1 MKIITNKGIFV
12 QRKDLEL
19 ILMTNSNEQIK
30 DKIINKLNANIEKK
44 ELEFIFFEDLEE
56 ISFFDN
62 FWFIINYNDIIDF
75 NELEIIDYYFSDL
88 QNLRSMRVDYDK
100 YKFLPNK
107 KVYGN
112 YIDLFLDEMKYFN
125 YMPNKNEVK
134 NYPLDFQLLYNKV
147 SDIMELNEFKRGV
160 SKLVVPEDVFKPVKY
175 SKKQLQ
181 QIYYEVLTEKL
192 SFEELKPYEKQLYS
206 IFSRIDYT
214 PDIENIIRKI
224 MLINRF
230 NTVDFINDD
239 LLEIL
244 LCVEGKKNK
253 FQESTMFLI
262 DCLYVIGYNKFENF
276 ESKIT
281 LEKDIRIIKKT
292 INYLSNSNLNDK
304 IIDKLSKYN
313 YDLAQILKTIKNIE
327 HLSNNSEIINDIFS
341 NILTFVYLNPTVIN
355 YEYDFIPKVYEY
367 ISNNSS
373 QILEH
378 LDYKQELYASY
389 EKHFIDNFNKAN
401 SLLLYLY
408 NEKYKDDLENDC
420 IKVEEKF
427 QEKNF

>member
-1 MKIITNKGIFV
+1 MKIITNKGVFV

-19 ILMTNSNEQIK
+19 ILMTTSNEQIQK
-30 DKIINKLNANIEKK
+30 KIINKLNENIEKK
-44 ELEFIFFEDLEE
+44 ELDFIFFEGLEE
-56 ISFFDN
+56 TTFFDN
-62 FWFIINYNDIIDF
+62 FEFIINYNDIIDF

-100 YKFLPNK
+100 YKFLPNNRI
-107 KVYGN
+107 YGN
-112 YIDLFLDEMKYFN
+112 YIDLFLDEIRYFN

-147 SDIMELNEFKRGV
+147 SDVMELNEFKRGV
-160 SKLVVPEDVFKPVKY
+160 SKLVIPEEVFRPIKY

-181 QIYYEVLTEKL
+181 QIYYEVLIEKL

-239 LLEIL
+239 LLDLL
-244 LCVEGKKNK
+244 LCFVGKNNK

-262 DCLYVIGYNKFENF
+262 DFLYVIGYNKFESF
-276 ESKIT
+276 ESKIV

-292 INYLSNSNLNDK
+292 INYLSRPKLNDK
-304 IIDKLSKYN
+304 NLDKLSIYN
-313 YDLAQILKTIKNIE
+313 YNLAKIIKSIKSCNY
-327 HLSNNSEIINDIFS
+327 LSAGSETINDIFS
-341 NILTFVYLNPTVIN
+341 NILTFVYLNPSVIN
-355 YEYDFIPKVYEY
+355 YDYDFLPKVYEY
-367 ISNNSS
+367 ITNNSS
-373 QILEH
+373 QILEN
-378 LDYKQELYASY
+378 LDYKLESFASY
-389 EKHFIDNFNKAN
+389 GNNFVDNFNKSN

-408 NEKYKDDLENDC
+408 NEKYKDDLE
-420 IKVEEKF
+420 KTHFQLAEES
-427 QEKNF
+427 QEKDF